1 MRSPKTSLPEQ
12 PCFCVSILPLPAR
25 ALIYAFTKGHRPL
38 TRSIVSFCV
47 GTSTSLGTG
56 QSVFSNLLL
65 NKLPTVAP
73 GVEPITVINTG
84 ATDIRTVFPA
94 DAVPGIIE
102 AYLYAL
108 RAVFAVVIAYAG
120 VAVMFAAGS
129 KWQRLNLKG

>member
-1 MRSPKTSLPEQ
+1 MLL
-12 PCFCVSILPLPAR
+12 F
-25 ALIYAFTKGHRPL
+25 
-38 TRSIVSFCV
+38 SFCV

-65 NKLPTVAP
+65 NKLPALAP
-73 GVEPITVINTG
+73 GVDPLTVINTG
-84 ATDIRTVFPA
+84 ATDIRNVFPA
-94 DAVPGIIE
+94 DAVPGIIQ
-102 AYLYAL
+102 AYLDAM